1 MKHEDV
7 QKYVVV
13 DPASGIYRYY
23 RRIPIE
29 VAHLDKRTHVK
40 QSLKTKKLREAL
52 ERAEVIHRAAEDLWR
67 AMLAGND
74 NDSATEQYT
83 AAVKAAQSLGFTYR
97 PAGDVAQLDLSEID
111 ERIAIAQESGEM
123 STVVA
128 NAMLGT
134 APLPSPRISNI
145 WEIYE
150 EHHSAAFKGMSP
162 NQLSEHKVSRE
173 RAIRYLQD
181 ELGNMELSKIARAD
195 VLRYRKW
202 WMDKIDREGLTAYTA
217 NRSFSDLGGM
227 LKVIDSALQ
236 TSYTAVWADIR
247 IKATNATKLAK
258 RPPFPTEFV
267 ANKILAR
274 GALDA
279 LNEDG
284 RFIVYTMIETGM
296 RLGEV
301 CNLRPQDIRLEAE
314 IPHVEV
320 ADRDDRRQK
329 TEYSIR
335 RIPLVGVA
343 LWALKQRP
351 QGFPRYQDK
360 ADVASAVINKV
371 MKSAGLRPTDRH
383 TVYSFRHTF
392 QDRIENAGAS
402 DRMQADLM
410 GHEFGRPRY
419 GDGAEMQ
426 RRQQLLAS
434 IQFLSPW
441 TQC

>member
-1 MKHEDV
+1 MKYEDV
-7 QKYVVV
+7 SKYVVL

-23 RRIPIE
+23 RRVPIE

-40 QSLKTKKLREAL
+40 QSLKTKKHKEAL
-52 ERAEVIHRAAEDLWR
+52 ERAELVHRAAEELWR
-67 AMLAGND
+67 AMLAGSD
-74 NDSATEQYT
+74 KATATDQYA
-83 AAVKAAQSLGFTYR
+83 AAVKAAQSLGFTYK
-97 PAGDVAQLDLSEID
+97 PADEAARLSIEEI
-111 ERIAIAQESGEM
+111 ENRIALAEE
-123 STVVA
+123 
-128 NAMLGT
+128 NAGKSAVIVNAVLGT
-134 APLPSPRISNI
+134 APLPTPRISDI
-145 WEIYE
+145 WKIYH
-150 EHHSAAFKGMSP
+150 EHNASAFKGMSP
-162 NQLSEHKVSRE
+162 NQFSEHQVSRE

-181 ELGNMELSKIARAD
+181 ELGNMQLGQISRAD

-202 WMDKIDREGLTAYTA
+202 WMDKIDRERLTAYTA

-227 LKVIDSALQ
+227 LKVIDNALQ
-236 TSYTAVWADIR
+236 TTFLSAWGDIR

-258 RPPFPTEFV
+258 RPPFPTAFV
-267 ANKILAR
+267 DETILAP

-301 CNLRPQDIRLEAE
+301 CNLRPQDIRLDAD
-314 IPHVEV
+314 IPHIEV
-320 ADRDDRRQK
+320 AERDDRRQK
-329 TEYSIR
+329 TDYSIR

-343 LWALKQRP
+343 LWAMRKRP
-351 QGFPRYQDK
+351 QGFARYQDK
-360 ADVASAVINKV
+360 ADAASAVINKV
-371 MKSAGLRPTDRH
+371 MKSAGLRPTDLH

-419 GDGAEMQ
+419 GDGAEMK
-426 RRQQLLAS
+426 RRHDLLES
-434 IQFLSPW
+434 IRFKPKW
-441 TQC
+441 AEA